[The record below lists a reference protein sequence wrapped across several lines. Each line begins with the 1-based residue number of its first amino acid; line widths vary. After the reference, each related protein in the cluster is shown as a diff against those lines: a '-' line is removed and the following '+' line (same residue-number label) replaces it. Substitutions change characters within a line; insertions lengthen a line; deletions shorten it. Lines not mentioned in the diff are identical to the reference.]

1 MSPSGFSPRPA
12 DPDFLAPNVVASYTK
27 TALGIPKV
35 SSHSTQ
41 MARNCRL
48 HERARMPSERHG
60 YAESSDREH

>member
-48 HERARMPSERHG
+48 HERAL
-60 YAESSDREH
+60 